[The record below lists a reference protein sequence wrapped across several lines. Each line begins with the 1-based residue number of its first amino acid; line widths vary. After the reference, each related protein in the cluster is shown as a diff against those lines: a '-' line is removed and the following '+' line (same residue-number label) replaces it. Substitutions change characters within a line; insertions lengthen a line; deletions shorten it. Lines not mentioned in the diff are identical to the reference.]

1 MQTILTVLHLFLALG
16 LIGLILIQHGRG
28 ADAGAAF
35 GSGASATVFGAR
47 GSGSFLSRATAV
59 MAALFFVTSMVL
71 AYFASQVGEPGGL
84 MTDAEDAVVIEEVA
98 QPPASEVPVVPAPAP
113 QPAVQGVPMPVVPGA
128 IPQVD
133 PTSVS
138 IPVTAAPAQQT
149 PPAQEQEAAVLAP
162 EAQPM
167 QEQKM
172 QAQPI
177 AEPAQGQNTAPAA
190 GSEQE
195 PKQE

>member
-133 PTSVS
+133 PTSF
-138 IPVTAAPAQQT
+138 PVTPAPAQQT